1 MIMKKLL
8 TMILILS
15 STNSFSFSQEF
26 EFKNLKDKT
35 LKVNLKLMAGRFC
48 HNLSNNKFTMYSYFG
63 GNRNRAF
70 YNSCAIVEYELTC
83 LGKIENTEMV
93 YGNKFCIKPIKF
105 KARQVQ
111 LLHKTF
117 TDKYACKKIFD
128 NIVQEKKSSVFKCS
142 FDRGSERID
151 EIVDFEN
158 DK

>member
-1 MIMKKLL
+1 
-8 TMILILS
+8 
-15 STNSFSFSQEF
+15 
-26 EFKNLKDKT
+26 
-35 LKVNLKLMAGRFC
+35 
-48 HNLSNNKFTMYSYFG
+48 
-63 GNRNRAF
+63 
-70 YNSCAIVEYELTC
+70 
-83 LGKIENTEMV
+83 MV

-111 LLHKTF
+111 LLHKTL